1 MVCDRVLG
9 FGFSC
14 CGLGNFGF
22 LGVSGFY
29 GLDFIYFFWI
39 SGVTLDLWLG
49 FGSWVF
55 GFGVSGIEFG
65 QRGWIWVL

>member
-29 GLDFIYFFWI
+29 GLDFFIFF
-39 SGVTLDLWLG
+39 LDFMG
-49 FGSWVF
+49 HF
-55 GFGVSGIEFG
+55 GFVA
-65 QRGWIWVL
+65 WIW